1 MPSWSEILTEVD
13 SYSNVGVEL
22 DKKRKEFFD
31 KIHDITGRNVIAYYS
46 GWLKKPDAPHVGI
59 DDQDK
64 NAFMTAVYKLDKTK
78 GLDLIL
84 HTPGG
89 DIAATERIYQGV
101 YSTNFDVCRN
111 NDVYG
116 LQGNNYGGTI
126 FFRAD
131 RSANGYICLSSCSR

>member
-78 GLDLIL
+78 G
-84 HTPGG
+84 
-89 DIAATERIYQGV
+89 V